1 MKKGN
6 NVLLVLSFFLFF
18 TILIIFIFNF
28 ISKKNNP
35 SDDSLYETDLLG
47 SGTAKTFERKTANR
61 ELENSNVSLEP
72 YGCFTN
78 IKNQFFQ
85 GRVNP
90 YSKNKEGVDA
100 GILISYGAPDKPLE
114 KLIKNVI
121 KNGYSKFGN
130 SMLKKYDKNR
140 GDGGIT
146 MTEIGKL
153 AKLSGY
159 NYVSILKYPE
169 GSELYSKIYLTYS
182 PPTKSSS
189 LYKYNNNF
197 TDDEFKGI
205 LTDSDLQEYTLTPK
219 LNNYTSDIE
228 DKSGKELSCGYPCI
242 TNDTPETFTD
252 SKGVVRQYMCGSVNY
267 PTIKTPERYAVYKI
281 N

>member
-28 ISKKNNP
+28 ISKKDAPGN
-35 SDDSLYETDLLG
+35 DALFETDLLG

-85 GRVNP
+85 ARVNP

-100 GILISYGAPDKPLE
+100 SFFISDGAPDKPLE
-114 KLIKNVI
+114 KLIKNII
-121 KNGYSKFGN
+121 KNGYNSYGN
-130 SMLKKYDKNR
+130 KILKKYEKV
-140 GDGGIT
+140 GSSGISLL
-146 MTEIGKL
+146 EIAKL
-153 AKLSGY
+153 GKLSGY
-159 NYVSILKYPE
+159 NYISILKYPE
-169 GSELYSKIYLTYS
+169 GSQRYGKIYLTYS

-197 TDDEFKGI
+197 TDDEFKDI

-219 LNNYTSDIE
+219 LNNDTSDTE
-228 DKSGKELSCGYPCI
+228 DKSGKELSCGYPCTI
-242 TNDTPETFTD
+242 NDVPETFKD
-252 SKGVVRQYMCGSVNY
+252 SQGVVRQYMCGSVNY
-267 PTIKTPERYAVYKI
+267 PSIKTPEHYAIYKI